1 MSNPIIERELI
12 GLLRTRKSLAMLVG
26 SAVVFAVLVIL
37 RWPHDA
43 QADLAGEQSRQLFDA
58 FSYSMLALVILLMPV
73 FPATSIVRETRS
85 GTLALL
91 LNSPMS
97 ATAVYFGK
105 LLGTLGFVV
114 LLLSVS
120 LPAAMACYVMG
131 GLSFSQDILMVYG
144 IVALAAL
151 QYTALGLLVSTYAR
165 TADAALRITYGCVFV
180 ASLMVLGPYQFVQGL
195 SGSFLWWANL
205 LRHVSPVPALMEVL
219 GHGDVGTRGVIAA
232 RGAPLSYLIVS
243 SVTIVIMMCVTISR
257 LSYKL
262 FDRARSAGTI
272 TDEQSL
278 GVRAAR
284 RVIFLVDPK
293 RRKAGIGLLTN
304 PLMVKEFRCRR
315 FGRIHWLL
323 RIVAVCALLS
333 LTLTVATTL
342 GTIDWGAENIGALLV
357 VLQVALIGLI
367 TPAIA
372 SGLISA
378 ERESG
383 GWDMLRMTPLSA
395 GAILRGK
402 LMSVVWTLLLVLC
415 ATLPGYA
422 VMMWIQ
428 PVLREQVIQVLICVG
443 MTALFAVML
452 SAAVGSLFR
461 RTAPAGATAYA
472 VLFVVCAGTLLVW
485 LARDAPFGFQTVE
498 TALRLN
504 PLAAALS
511 ITETRGFGQY
521 DLVPENWWLMGGASA
536 LLFLLLIART
546 WRLMQPE

>member
-1 MSNPIIERELI
+1 
-12 GLLRTRKSLAMLVG
+12 
-26 SAVVFAVLVIL
+26 
-37 RWPHDA
+37 
-43 QADLAGEQSRQLFDA
+43 
-58 FSYSMLALVILLMPV
+58 
-73 FPATSIVRETRS
+73 
-85 GTLALL
+85 
-91 LNSPMS
+91 
-97 ATAVYFGK
+97 
-105 LLGTLGFVV
+105 
-114 LLLSVS
+114 
-120 LPAAMACYVMG
+120 
-131 GLSFSQDILMVYG
+131 MVYG

-151 QYTALGLLVSTYAR
+151 QYSALGLLVSTYAR
-165 TADAALRITYGCVFV
+165 TTDSALRVTYGCVFV
-180 ASLMVLGPYQFVQGL
+180 AALLVLGPYQFVQGL
-195 SGSFLWWANL
+195 SGGLLWWANL

-219 GHGDVGTRGVIAA
+219 GHSDVGARGIIAA

-243 SVTIVIMMCVTISR
+243 SVSILIMMVITISR
-257 LSYKL
+257 LSYRL

-272 TDEQSL
+272 TDEQSF
-278 GVRAAR
+278 GVRATR
-284 RVIFLVDPK
+284 RLVFLVDPK
-293 RRKAGIGLLTN
+293 RRKAGIGFLTN

-323 RIVAVCALLS
+323 RIVAVCALVS
-333 LTLTVATTL
+333 LALTVATTL

-357 VLQVALIGLI
+357 VLQTALIVLI

-428 PVLREQVIQVLICVG
+428 PVLREQVLQVLVCVG

-472 VLFVVCAGTLLVW
+472 MLFAVCAGTLLVW
-485 LARDAPFGFQTVE
+485 LARDAPFGFETVE

-536 LLFLLLIART
+536 LLFLLLIVRT

>member
-1 MSNPIIERELI
+1 MMNPIVERELI
-12 GLLRTRKSLAMLVG
+12 GLLRTRKSLAMLSG

-43 QADLAGEQSRQLFDA
+43 RADLAGEQSRQLFEA
-58 FSYSMLALVILLMPV
+58 FSYSMLALVVLLMPV

-91 LNSPMS
+91 LNSPTS
-97 ATAVYFGK
+97 AAAIYFGK
-105 LLGTLGFVV
+105 LLGTLGFV
-114 LLLSVS
+114 LMLLSVS
-120 LPAAMACYVMG
+120 FPAAMACYVMG
-131 GLSFSQDILMVYG
+131 GLSFSEDVLMVYG
-144 IVALAAL
+144 VVALAAL
-151 QYTALGLLVSTYAR
+151 QYTTLGLLISTYAR
-165 TADAALRITYGCVFV
+165 TTDSALRITYGCVFV
-180 ASLMVLGPYQFVQGL
+180 ASLLVLGPYQFARGL
-195 SGSFLWWANL
+195 SEGVIWSTNL
-205 LRHVSPVPALMEVL
+205 LRNVSPIPALMEIL
-219 GHGDVGTRGVIAA
+219 GHGDVGSQGIAAA
-232 RGAPLSYLIVS
+232 RGTPFSYLVVGS
-243 SVTIVIMMCVTISR
+243 TSVLVMMFMTIRR
-257 LSYKL
+257 LGYKL
-262 FDRARSAGTI
+262 FDRSRSAGTI
-272 TDEQSL
+272 TDEQAL

-284 RVIFLVDPK
+284 RVFFLVDPK
-293 RRKAGIGLLTN
+293 RRKAGIGLFTN

-323 RIVAVCALLS
+323 RLVAVCAVLS

-342 GTIDWGAENIGALLV
+342 GTIDWGAENVGAVLV
-357 VLQVALIGLI
+357 VLQVALILLI

-428 PVLREQVIQVLICVG
+428 PVLREQVVQILICVG
-443 MTALFAVML
+443 MTATFAVVL

-472 VLFVVCAGTLLVW
+472 LLFLVCAGTLLIW
-485 LARDAPFGFQTVE
+485 LGRDAPFGFQTVE

-521 DLVPENWWLMGGASA
+521 NLVPENWWLMGGASA
-536 LLFLLLIART
+536 LLFLLLVVRT